1 MDPKTRIEWAELA
14 LKFIA
19 LLASGIWAFWLLFVL
34 RKRELARADLQK
46 KEAEI
51 RDLELKEKLQSA
63 DYELRA
69 RQADAQIRELELK
82 AKRQAAVSV
91 EINPTV
97 LRNPNDD
104 GHLILANV
112 ELTNRGDRNTR
123 ICWENEPPALTM
135 RFVKNVGN
143 AGPEYDE
150 PKFFRVMQVRDPNNP
165 AISHV
170 VRAGATERL
179 AFLLQAALPG
189 LYLLSFRGALDKQ
202 ERAESEALG
211 AILPVSWTSKKYV
224 LVPEAEANSPAE

>member
-97 LRNPNDD
+97 LRNPND
-104 GHLILANV
+104 
-112 ELTNRGDRNTR
+112 
-123 ICWENEPPALTM
+123 
-135 RFVKNVGN
+135 
-143 AGPEYDE
+143 
-150 PKFFRVMQVRDPNNP
+150 
-165 AISHV
+165 
-170 VRAGATERL
+170 
-179 AFLLQAALPG
+179 
-189 LYLLSFRGALDKQ
+189 
-202 ERAESEALG
+202 
-211 AILPVSWTSKKYV
+211 
-224 LVPEAEANSPAE
+224 